1 MGVSPGD
8 PSWGLTQEG
17 PERSGLPRPLR
28 DQVEGGIYHVVSRG
42 VRKLPIFTDDR
53 DRERFLWLLEVTADR
68 YQWEI
73 HAYCL
78 MTNHFHLLVTTK
90 DPNVSAGMQYLN
102 GRYCAWFNWR
112 HGFEGHVVER
122 RFYSVLMETDEQLL
136 AVARYIVL
144 NPVRA
149 GMCRSAADWRWSSYR
164 AMVATLA
171 TIPRLSRWLLGLFH
185 RELAQARERFADF
198 VRAGEPDAVG

>member
-1 MGVSPGD
+1 MSPQN
-8 PSWGLTQEG
+8 PSSGLTQGGVRKGQE
-17 PERSGLPRPLR
+17 LPRPLR
-28 DQVEGGIYHVVSRG
+28 DQVTGGIYHLVSRG
-42 VRKLPIFTDDR
+42 ARRLPIFTDDR

-112 HGFEGHVVER
+112 HGFEGHVGER
-122 RFYSVLMETDEQLL
+122 RFYSVPKEADVQLT
-136 AVARYIVL
+136 I
-144 NPVRA
+144 
-149 GMCRSAADWRWSSYR
+149 AA
-164 AMVATLA
+164 
-171 TIPRLSRWLLGLFH
+171 
-185 RELAQARERFADF
+185 
-198 VRAGEPDAVG
+198 